1 MEILN
6 VSLSERLLNL
16 RAKNNWTQKELAE
29 KLGVTPVTISQL
41 ETKMRFKISKVLARK
56 IEFIEKG
63 E

>member
-16 RAKNNWTQKELAE
+16 RAKNDWTQKELAE

-41 ETKMRFKISKVLARK
+41 ETEMRSRTSKLLAFKIDLL
-56 IEFIEKG
+56 EKG